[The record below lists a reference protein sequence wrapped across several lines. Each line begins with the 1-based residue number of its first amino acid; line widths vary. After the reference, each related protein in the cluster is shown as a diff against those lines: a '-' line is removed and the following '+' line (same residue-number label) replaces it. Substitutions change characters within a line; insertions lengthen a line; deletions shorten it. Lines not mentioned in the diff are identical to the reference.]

1 MSNFTRPK
9 VIKENKGGYSY
20 CDIADEMLKNREVH
34 FVGEVSDESVNDLIL
49 ELMYLERMDADA
61 MITMYINSP
70 GGSVDSGMALYDVMK
85 SISCPV
91 RTVCMGM
98 AASMSAVIFA
108 SGNER
113 EMLPHSRIMIHDPLV
128 YKTGGSALSLK
139 SISED
144 LMETR
149 EIIASVLAEHTGR
162 TMEEIYECTAKD
174 TYFRAKEAIEFGL
187 CDRVISN
194 LKNKGEKNNE

>member
-9 VIKENKGGYSY
+9 VIKEHRGGYAL
-20 CDIADEMLKNREVH
+20 CDVADEMLMSREVH

-49 ELMYLERMDADA
+49 ELMYLERIDSKQP
-61 MITMYINSP
+61 ITMYINSP
-70 GGSVDSGMALYDVMK
+70 GGSVNSGMALYDVMK
-85 SISCPV
+85 SISCPI

-108 SGNER
+108 SGDER
-113 EMLPHSRIMIHDPLV
+113 EMLPHSRVMIHDPLV
-128 YKTGGSALSLK
+128 QRTGGSALSLK

-149 EIIASVLAEHTGR
+149 EIIATVLAEHTGR

-187 CDRVISN
+187 CDRVITR
-194 LKNKGEKNNE
+194 LKQR

>member
-9 VIKENKGGYSY
+9 VIKEHRGGYAL
-20 CDIADEMLKNREVH
+20 CDVADEMLMSREVH

-49 ELMYLERMDADA
+49 ELMYLERIDSKQP
-61 MITMYINSP
+61 ITMYINSP
-70 GGSVDSGMALYDVMK
+70 GGSVNSGMALYDVMK
-85 SISCPV
+85 SISCPI

-108 SGNER
+108 SGDER
-113 EMLPHSRIMIHDPLV
+113 EMLPHSRVMIHDPLV
-128 YKTGGSALSLK
+128 QRTGGSALSLK

-149 EIIASVLAEHTGR
+149 EIIATVLAEHTGR

-187 CDRVISN
+187 CDRVITS
-194 LKNKGEKNNE
+194 LKQIGK